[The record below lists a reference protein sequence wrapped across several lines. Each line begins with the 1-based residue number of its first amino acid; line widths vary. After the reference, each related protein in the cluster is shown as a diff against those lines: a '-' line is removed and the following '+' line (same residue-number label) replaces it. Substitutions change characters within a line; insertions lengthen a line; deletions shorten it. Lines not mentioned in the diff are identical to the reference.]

1 MVLSSQSGG
10 NMTSSLASQRRTL
23 DKKAVVKSKIQDIL
37 NGRSRFVIRKVA
49 AGSTKG
55 KELSS
60 DPWGTSN
67 MSSLP
72 SVPKSN
78 EEVKTDKYYI
88 FMSF

>member
-1 MVLSSQSGG
+1 MTLSVP
-10 NMTSSLASQRRTL
+10 SQRKTL

-37 NGRSRFVIRKVA
+37 NGRSRFVIRKDA

-55 KELSS
+55 KTLSS
-60 DPWGTSN
+60 NPWGTSK

-72 SVPKSN
+72 SAPKSN

-88 FMSF
+88 FMNF